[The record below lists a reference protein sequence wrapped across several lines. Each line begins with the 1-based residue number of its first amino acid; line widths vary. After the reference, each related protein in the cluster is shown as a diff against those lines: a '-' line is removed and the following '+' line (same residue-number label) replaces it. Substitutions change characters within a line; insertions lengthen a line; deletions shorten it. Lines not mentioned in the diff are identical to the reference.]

1 MPSLNAQCILPQQA
15 FLKVRAQKKKEV
27 FALKEKRR
35 VACGPYAVFYFECF
49 ETLWW
54 QTQEM
59 LRIEGGGE
67 DQLQDE
73 LEAYAPLVP
82 KGSDWVATLMFEIPD
97 TGKRRTLLMKLG
109 HVEETVTLTF
119 ADHTVQALP
128 TDDTQRTT
136 DDGKTSAVHFL
147 RFSFTPQQKALLL
160 AKPNMDIVL
169 SINHAA
175 YKAEAHLSQETR
187 SALLSDFNHI

>member
-35 VACGPYAVFYFECF
+35 VGCGPYAVFYFECF

-82 KGSDWVATLMFEIPD
+82 QGSDWVATLMFEIPD
-97 TGKRRTLLMKLG
+97 TGKRRTLLMRLG
-109 HVEETVTLTF
+109 HVEETVTLAF

-160 AKPNMDIVL
+160 ANPNMDIVL